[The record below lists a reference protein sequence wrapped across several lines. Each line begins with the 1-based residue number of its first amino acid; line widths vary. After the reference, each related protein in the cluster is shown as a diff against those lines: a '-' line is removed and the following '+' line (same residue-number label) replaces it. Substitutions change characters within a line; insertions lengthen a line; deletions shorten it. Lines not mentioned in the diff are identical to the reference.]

1 MIRACFSKRES
12 TSSCCSRWVFKL
24 RTRPTATLIIFLIA
38 YFGASPCTQTLAQDI
53 EVVAEV
59 ELKTGTRDGLL
70 TVTANIPDG
79 FHTYSLTQPVGG
91 PTHSTLKINGTGIQ
105 LTSDFLA
112 QQEPEKHDDELMGP
126 MEELRGMVSWVARV
140 QVSPEVDPAKLKAK
154 IDLFAQVCTDL
165 TEQCK
170 PPTTYSGGIDF
181 LGESADLELPTNP
194 KQIKLNPFQPYT
206 SHVMLTG
213 SVVTD
218 DGAKN
223 FKPGDTVT
231 MQITAV
237 PTEAYHFYAYQTKPQ
252 DSYTPTLIS
261 IKRPVGWTIAGPTA
275 SAKPIFEH
283 DSPIHDAATSWRFE
297 IKIPE
302 TAAPDQAVALTG
314 GIQIQTCNQVAC
326 DAPSDSIFSVTIPMG
341 TDSVAA
347 LKFETAPFGTV
358 RKAVAKGDLA
368 EPIGDGYAVARKPAS
383 EPNREAIIEHVEAD
397 TPDQIAAMAQLYDVN
412 EPIKYIDFTEMNQ
425 FPVGPADSEP
435 IKQVPLLLALMLAFI
450 LGAMI
455 SLMVYM
461 LFNRKIEPEKATKQ
475 EGDQPVYPRMR
486 RIAFAACLF
495 FSICIVANG
504 VLLMAETVFR
514 TTDNETNQSATAK
527 TIGTITWANWHPGK
541 VVQQLNQNKT
551 VWVNY
556 TADWDLS
563 SKVNEARVSSNA
575 DLVERMNKMNISFIA
590 VDFTL
595 KDDSKWKELAR
606 TDSPCTPVNFIY
618 PPNYPEEP
626 AIKLETFFVPTDVHL
641 VLDRMEA
648 ITSQLRA
655 KSGGPN

>member
-38 YFGASPCTQTLAQDI
+38 YFGALPCTQTLAQDI
-53 EVVAEV
+53 EVVAEL

-91 PTHSTLKINGTGIQ
+91 PTKSTLKINGTGIQ
-105 LTSDFLA
+105 LTRDFFA

-126 MEELRGMVSWVARV
+126 MEELRGVVSWVARV

-170 PPTTYSGGIDF
+170 PPTTYSGSIDF

-194 KQIKLNPFQPYT
+194 KQIKLNPFQPYN
-206 SHVMLTG
+206 SHVLISG
-213 SVVTD
+213 SVFSK

-231 MQITAV
+231 MQITAK
-237 PTEAYHFYAYQTKPQ
+237 PQDPFHFYAYQTKPQ

-275 SAKPIFEH
+275 SVKPTFE
-283 DSPIHDAATSWRFE
+283 DDFPIHDAATSWRFE

-314 GIQIQTCNQVAC
+314 GIQIQTCNQLGC
-326 DAPSDSIFSVTIPMG
+326 DAPSDSIFIVTIPMG

-347 LKFETAPFGTV
+347 LKFETATFGTV

-368 EPIGDGYAVARKPAS
+368 EPIGDGYAVARKPTS
-383 EPNREAIIEHVEAD
+383 EPSRETIVERIEAD

-425 FPVGPADSEP
+425 FPVGPPDSEP

-461 LFNRKIEPEKATKQ
+461 LFNRKIETEKTAKQ

-504 VLLMAETVFR
+504 VLLIADTVLR
-514 TTDNETNQSATAK
+514 TTDDETNQSATAK
-527 TIGTITWANWHPGK
+527 TTGTITWANWHPGK

-556 TADWDLS
+556 TADWDLT
-563 SKVNEARVSSNA
+563 SKLNEVRVASNA
-575 DLVERMNKMNISFIA
+575 DLVKRMNEMNISFIA
-590 VDFTL
+590 VDFTQRNENNR
-595 KDDSKWKELAR
+595 KELAR
-606 TDSPCTPVNFIY
+606 TDTYSTPVNLIY
-618 PPNYPEEP
+618 PPNYPQQP
-626 AIKLETFFVPTDVHL
+626 AIKLETIFTPTDVHL

-648 ITSQLRA
+648 ITS
-655 KSGGPN
+655 KMKK